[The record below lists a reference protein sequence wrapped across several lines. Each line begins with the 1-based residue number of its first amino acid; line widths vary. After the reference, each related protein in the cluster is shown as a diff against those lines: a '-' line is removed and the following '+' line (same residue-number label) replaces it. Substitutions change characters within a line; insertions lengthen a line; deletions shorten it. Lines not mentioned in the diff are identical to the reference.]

1 MKTRLATMSLVLFAS
16 VASAQ
21 LLYTP
26 TSTLKKGIIPL
37 VGSTA
42 GLNGASFKTSLRIN
56 AVSDA
61 HGRIVFHPLGQI
73 ARDDD
78 PSIPYSFPTNVHVAT
93 DYLQFDDVVAA
104 MGQSGLGTLD
114 IVPDSLTG
122 GNWLPP
128 VHARIYNDT
137 PNGTFGTDV
146 PMVLPRD
153 YFFNMYST
161 ADARAGLVQSSG
173 RTTVPPLP
181 AIYRRNVGFRTL
193 SPVGL
198 VAVILRKSG
207 KQETYVVGTFPGEY
221 STLMPVEQFV
231 KTFIGEKVTIGP
243 DDGLLLNT
251 QDGAAIV
258 YYTYTD
264 NRTND
269 PSIVVSP
276 AVETNVLNAPYV
288 P

>member
-1 MKTRLATMSLVLFAS
+1 MKTRLATVSLGLFAAA
-16 VASAQ
+16 ASAQ

-42 GLNGASFKTSLRIN
+42 GINGASFRTSLRIN

-61 HGRIVFHPLGQI
+61 HGRIAFHPLGAV

-78 PSIPYSFPTNVHVAT
+78 PSIAYSFPTNVHVTA
-93 DYLQFDDVVAA
+93 DYLQFDDIVAA

-114 IVPDSLTG
+114 IVPDPIHG
-122 GNWLPP
+122 GNFLPP
-128 VHARIYNDT
+128 VTARIYNDT

-146 PMVLPRD
+146 PLVFPRD
-153 YFFNMYST
+153 YFFNVYAT
-161 ADARAGLVQSSG
+161 NQTQAGMVLFSG
-173 RTTVPPLP
+173 RTTVPPMP

-193 SPVGL
+193 SDVGL
-198 VAVILRKSG
+198 VATILRRDG
-207 KQETYVVGTFPGEY
+207 TQETFVIGSFQGEY
-221 STLMPVEQFV
+221 STMMSIEQFV
-231 KTFIGEKVTIGP
+231 RQYMGGRSIAP
-243 DDGLLLNT
+243 DDGLLIDT
-251 QDGAAIV
+251 QNGRAIV

-269 PSIVVSP
+269 PSLVVSP
-276 AVETNVLNAPYV
+276 AVETNVMLAQV